1 MDNTEK
7 KEIFSFASFGFE
19 GAIVNV
25 ETDLR
30 RGIPAYDIV
39 GISDGQVKETRERIR
54 AAFANSNLEFPPER
68 ILQSLS
74 PADLRKE
81 GAAFDLPM
89 ALSILNEKYR
99 YELDENVL
107 AMGELDL
114 AGDIHPVRGIR
125 AAVESAKK
133 AGINKFI
140 VPKGNEEEALS
151 VDGAT
156 VLGISNLSELHEKL
170 YSREVNELFKTS
182 YIEPVSKK
190 EITFDEETLNSDQ
203 NYYTGRKVSEMN
215 LDGYYEAARAI
226 EIAIAGKHNIL
237 LNGAPGCGKTMLAQ
251 SLFPALTPQLTLEE
265 SQPTTRIW
273 SIAGLLSNNRA
284 GVKNV
289 PFRMPHQTAS
299 IEGICGGG
307 TNCRPGEISLA
318 HNGILFLDEAA
329 EFRSSVLQMLRVPLE
344 SKQVTLCR
352 AGRSTSYPANFQLV
366 MAANPCPC
374 GNYGSQ
380 DKVCLC
386 SSKSIEQYWNKLSY
400 PLLDRVEIKVTVK
413 KDEKDY
419 RRITVP
425 DMKRHI
431 ENAFQIQRE
440 NPNYNSKLT
449 PEEISEKC
457 KLDFECQTYMNE
469 KKQKLNMSERGY
481 ANTLKVALTIANM
494 EDRTEI
500 NITDLKEAVE
510 LTAPLFE
517 KPQEYKRKD
526 MIEVKMC
533 VYPEIKD
540 PMIKADDLSEKELR
554 EIYKEMNTKNS
565 EKKHTHKKSGMS
577 Y

>member
-19 GAIVNV
+19 GTIVNV

-54 AAFANSNLEFPPER
+54 VAFANSNLEFPPER

-299 IEGICGGG
+299 VEGICGGG

-380 DKVCLC
+380 DKICLC

-400 PLLDRVEIKVTVK
+400 PLLDRVEIKVTVE

-419 RRITVP
+419 RKITVP
-425 DMKRHI
+425 EMKKHI
-431 ENAFQIQRE
+431 ENAFRIQRE
-440 NPNYNSKLT
+440 NPHYNSKLT

-457 KLDFECQTYMNE
+457 KLDVECQSYINE
-469 KKQKLNMSERGY
+469 KVQKLNMSERGY

-526 MIEVKMC
+526 MIEVKMGL
-533 VYPEIKD
+533 YPEIKD
-540 PMIKADDLSEKELR
+540 PMIKADDLSEKQLR
-554 EIYKEMNTKNS
+554 EIDKEMNTKNS